1 MGSLPASL
9 ARTPPGGKTKSAAPR
24 TGGAEPALTAPPSP
38 PSSSPL
44 LATVATNAACAALW
58 IALSAAVILY
68 NKWILAVHGFA
79 FPITLTAGHMA
90 ASTLVASVLVRSGAV
105 PCPPIPRPVYWRA
118 VAPIG
123 ALFAGT
129 LWLGN
134 AAYLHLSVSFI
145 QMLKALM
152 PVAVYGV
159 GCGVGLQTFR
169 PGVAVN
175 MGVITAGV
183 ALASAGELAF
193 SATGVALQLASV
205 CTEAA
210 RLTLVQLLLQAR
222 GLSLN
227 PVTTLYHVAPA
238 SLVALAGP
246 WAALEAGPLVAGIR
260 AGTVPLHPAVLATN
274 AAAAVALNLAVFLLV
289 GRTSAL
295 TMNVAGVLKDWLLIG
310 ASARWLGAPVSP
322 LNLGGYSVALCGVL
336 WYNAAKLKAMAAASA
351 GGGGGGGGAGGP
363 VSTADKE
370 AGLATPAST
379 GKAGAVRLVSLAG
392 SPAGGGAAAKDGEA
406 ARLLPTSEDRGSG
419 DGGGGARGASGLIA
433 AVFGRAGGGA
443 GVRRTAAA

>member
-1 MGSLPASL
+1 MGSLPPALS
-9 ARTPPGGKTKSAAPR
+9 RTPPAEPR
-24 TGGAEPALTAPPSP
+24 GGGADAPPAPPS
-38 PSSSPL
+38 L
-44 LATVATNAACAALW
+44 LATAASNAGCALLW

-90 ASTLVASVLVRSGAV
+90 VSSIFAAGLVRSGLVGA
-105 PCPPIPRPVYWRA
+105 PSIPRPTYWRA
-118 VAPIG
+118 IAPVG

-159 GCGVGLQTFR
+159 GCAAGLQAFS
-169 PGVAVN
+169 PAVAAN

-193 SATGVALQLASV
+193 SSVGVALQLASV

-210 RLTLVQLLLQAR
+210 RLTLVQLLLQSR
-222 GLSLN
+222 GLALN

-246 WAALEAGPLVAGIR
+246 WAALEAGPLLVGIR
-260 AGTVPLHPAVLATN
+260 AGSVPLNPWVLASN
-274 AAAAVALNLAVFLLV
+274 AAAAVSLNLAVFLLI

-295 TMNVAGVLKDWLLIG
+295 TMNVAGVLKDWLLIA
-310 ASARWLGAPVSP
+310 ASAALFGSP
-322 LNLGGYSVALCGVL
+322 ISGLNLGGYGVALSGVL
-336 WYNAAKLKAMAAASA
+336 WYNGSKLRAMAAAASGADKAGAGAAAAPAPVSPPPKGISLASLASPAKMEAA
-351 GGGGGGGGAGGP
+351 GGGGP
-363 VSTADKE
+363 
-370 AGLATPAST
+370 
-379 GKAGAVRLVSLAG
+379 
-392 SPAGGGAAAKDGEA
+392 GER
-406 ARLLPTSEDRGSG
+406 ARLLAGGNGGSGSSRGPSG
-419 DGGGGARGASGLIA
+419 DGGGGLIA
-433 AVFGRAGGGA
+433 AVFGRAGGSGA
-443 GVRRTAAA
+443 GVRRPAAA

>member
-9 ARTPPGGKTKSAAPR
+9 ARTPPGGGRKAQARSQ
-24 TGGAEPALTAPPSP
+24 GGADEPPCSP
-38 PSSSPL
+38 PPPPSPL
-44 LATVATNAACAALW
+44 LAAAAANAACAALW

-79 FPITLTAGHMA
+79 FPISLTAGHMA
-90 ASTLVASVLVRSGAV
+90 ASTLVAAALVKSGAV
-105 PCPPIPRPVYWRA
+105 ASPTIPRATYWRA

-159 GCGVGLQTFR
+159 GCAAGLQAPSR
-169 PGVAVN
+169 GVAAN
-175 MGVITAGV
+175 MGAITAGV

-193 SATGVALQLASV
+193 SSTGVALQLASV
-205 CTEAA
+205 CTEAC
-210 RLTLVQLLLQAR
+210 RLTLVQLLLQRR
-222 GLSLN
+222 GLHLN

-238 SLVALAGP
+238 SLAALAGP
-246 WAALEAGPLVAGIR
+246 WAALEAGPLMAGIK
-260 AGTVPLHPAVLATN
+260 AGTVPLNPAILLSN
-274 AAAAVALNLAVFLLV
+274 AAAAVALNLAVFLLI

-310 ASARWLGAPVSP
+310 LSATLFGAPVSA
-322 LNLGGYSVALCGVL
+322 LNLGGYSVAFFGVL
-336 WYNAAKLKAMAAASA
+336 WYNASKLRAMAATAAAAASA
-351 GGGGGGGGAGGP
+351 EKGAVTSAAAPGGKGVVSLASLASSPGEGGGEAARLLLPGEDGGGGGGGSA
-363 VSTADKE
+363 
-370 AGLATPAST
+370 
-379 GKAGAVRLVSLAG
+379 RAG
-392 SPAGGGAAAKDGEA
+392 SAG
-406 ARLLPTSEDRGSG
+406 SEG
-419 DGGGGARGASGLIA
+419 GGGGALIA

-443 GVRRTAAA
+443 GVRRAVAA